1 MREICSFTSF
11 SEKCYTKLRICAGT
25 HLPCAQKPKHY
36 LPGGGCILYTIK
48 NYHFAESVDEAA
60 ALLQKSRANTVL
72 GGGTWLRLGERNI
85 ATAIDL
91 SHLGLDQITETEE
104 EITLGAMVS
113 LRALEQ
119 STLLQSQFGGL
130 LARCVRHIVGVQFRG
145 LATVGASVA
154 SRYGFSDVITALLAL
169 DTEVELCPGGRLP
182 LAAYLQQPPARQLLV
197 AVHIK
202 KDGCTAVHTSHRL
215 TETDFPVL
223 AVAAARCKDGSFRIS
238 VGARPAVAQRCP
250 QAEKAAEA
258 NGPEAAGEAAAEM
271 LQFGS
276 NTRGSA
282 EYRKVL
288 AKVLVTRALT
298 ELAEKESLAR

>member
-1 MREICSFTSF
+1 M
-11 SEKCYTKLRICAGT
+11 
-25 HLPCAQKPKHY
+25 
-36 LPGGGCILYTIK
+36 YTIK
-48 NYHFAESVDEAA
+48 NYHFAESVEEAA

-85 ATAIDL
+85 ATGIDL
-91 SHLGLDQITETEE
+91 SRLELDRITETAE

-113 LRALEQ
+113 LRALEK
-119 STLLQSQFGGL
+119 STLLQTQFGGA
-130 LARCVRHIVGVQFRG
+130 LAGCVRHIVGVQFRG

-154 SRYGFSDVITALLAL
+154 SRYGFSDVITTLLAL
-169 DTEVELCPGGRLP
+169 DAEVELCPGGRVP
-182 LAAYLQQPPARQLLV
+182 LAEYLRQPPARQLLV

-223 AVAAARCKDGSFRIS
+223 AVAAARCADGSYRIS
-238 VGARPAVAQRCP
+238 VGARPGVAQRCP
-250 QAEKAAEA
+250 QAEEAARLHGAEAACNAAAEA
-258 NGPEAAGEAAAEM
+258 
-271 LQFGS
+271 LHFGS

-288 AKVLVTRALT
+288 ARVLVARALT
-298 ELAEKESLAR
+298 ALAEQENSAR

>member
-1 MREICSFTSF
+1 M
-11 SEKCYTKLRICAGT
+11 
-25 HLPCAQKPKHY
+25 
-36 LPGGGCILYTIK
+36 YTIK

-60 ALLQKSRANTVL
+60 ELLQKSRANTVL

-91 SHLGLDQITETEE
+91 SRLGLDEIVATEE
-104 EITLGAMVS
+104 EITLGAMVP

-119 STLLQSQFGGL
+119 SALLQTEFGGV
-130 LARCVRHIVGVQFRG
+130 LARCVRHIVGIQFRG

-169 DTEVELCPGGRLP
+169 DTEVELCPGGRMP
-182 LAAYLQQPPARQLLV
+182 LADYLQQAPARQLLV

-202 KDGCTAVHTSHRL
+202 RDGCTAVHTSHRL

-223 AVAAARCKDGSFRIS
+223 AVAAACCQDGSFRIS
-238 VGARPAVAQRCP
+238 VGARPGVAQRCP
-250 QAEKAAEA
+250 QAEKAAQA
-258 NGPEAAGEAAAEM
+258 DGAEAAGQAAAEA

-276 NTRGSA
+276 NTRSSA
-282 EYRKVL
+282 AYRKVL
-288 AKVLVTRALT
+288 AQVLVTRAVK
-298 ELAEKESLAR
+298 ELVEKENLVR